1 MHENFYHN
9 VKVYYEDT
17 DAGGV
22 VFYANY
28 LKFIERGR
36 TEYLRDLGFDQSV
49 LANQK
54 NVVFVVKSLSA
65 DYLSPAYLDD
75 MVEVQ
80 TNIKSIKN
88 ASLVF
93 AQKILSLEKNT
104 VLFKA
109 EVKVVSVST
118 NNLKPCAI
126 PQENMEKLNGRK

>member
-1 MHENFYHN
+1 MSQHNFR
-9 VKVYYEDT
+9 VYYEDT

-36 TEYLRDLGFDQSV
+36 TEYLRDLGFDQG
-49 LANQK
+49 K
-54 NVVFVVKSLSA
+54 ITKEKDIVFVVKSLSA

-75 MVEVQ
+75 MIQVQ
-80 TNIKSIKN
+80 TNIKLSKN

-93 AQKILSLEKNT
+93 TQKILNLQKNT
-104 VLFKA
+104 VLFNA
-109 EVKVVSVST
+109 EVKVVSVLK

-126 PQENMEKLNGRK
+126 PQEIMEKLNGRK

>member
-1 MHENFYHN
+1 MNQQRFR
-9 VKVYYEDT
+9 VYYEDT

-93 AQKILSLEKNT
+93 TQKILSLEKNT
-104 VLFKA
+104 VLFNA
-109 EVKVVSVST
+109 EVKVVSVLK
-118 NNLKPCAI
+118 NNLKPCAV
-126 PQENMEKLNGRK
+126 PQEIMEKLNGRK

>member
-1 MHENFYHN
+1 MSQHNFR
-9 VKVYYEDT
+9 VYYEDT

-36 TEYLRDLGFDQSV
+36 TEYLRDLGFDQG
-49 LANQK
+49 K
-54 NVVFVVKSLSA
+54 ITKEKDIVFVVKSLIA

-75 MVEVQ
+75 MIQVQ
-80 TNIKSIKN
+80 TNIKLTKN

-93 AQKILSLEKNT
+93 TQKILNLEKNT
-104 VLFKA
+104 VLFNA
-109 EVKVVSVST
+109 EVKVVSVLK

-126 PQENMEKLNGRK
+126 PQEIMEKLNGRK

>member
-1 MHENFYHN
+1 MNQQRFR
-9 VKVYYEDT
+9 VYYEDT

-118 NNLKPCAI
+118 NNLKPYAI
-126 PQENMEKLNGRK
+126 PQEIMEKLNGRK

>member
-1 MHENFYHN
+1 MSQYNFR
-9 VKVYYEDT
+9 VYYEDT

-36 TEYLRDLGFDQSV
+36 TEYLRDLGFDQGKITKE
-49 LANQK
+49 K
-54 NVVFVVKSLSA
+54 NIVFVVKSLSA

-75 MVEVQ
+75 TIQVQ
-80 TNIKSIKN
+80 TNIKLSKN

-93 AQKILSLEKNT
+93 TQKILNLEKNT
-104 VLFKA
+104 VLFNA
-109 EVKVVSVST
+109 EVKVVSVLK

-126 PQENMEKLNGRK
+126 PQEIMEKLNGRK

>member
-1 MHENFYHN
+1 MNQQRFR
-9 VKVYYEDT
+9 VYYEDT

-75 MVEVQ
+75 IIEVQ
-80 TNIKSIKN
+80 TIIKSNKN

-93 AQKILSLEKNT
+93 TQKILSLEKNT
-104 VLFKA
+104 VLFNA
-109 EVKVVSVST
+109 EVKVVSVLK
-118 NNLKPCAI
+118 NNFKPCAL
-126 PQENMEKLNGRK
+126 PQVILEELNGRQ

>member
-1 MHENFYHN
+1 MSQHNFR
-9 VKVYYEDT
+9 VYYEDT

-36 TEYLRDLGFDQSV
+36 TEYLRDLGFDQGKV
-49 LANQK
+49 TK
-54 NVVFVVKSLSA
+54 EKDIVFVVKSLSA

-75 MVEVQ
+75 VIQVQ
-80 TNIKSIKN
+80 TNIKSTKN

-93 AQKILSLEKNT
+93 TQKILNLEKNT
-104 VLFKA
+104 VLFNA
-109 EVKVVSVST
+109 EVKVVSVLK

-126 PQENMEKLNGRK
+126 PQEIMEKLNGRK

>member
-1 MHENFYHN
+1 MSQHNFR
-9 VKVYYEDT
+9 VYYEDT

-36 TEYLRDLGFDQSV
+36 TEYLRDLGFDQG
-49 LANQK
+49 K
-54 NVVFVVKSLSA
+54 ITKEKDIVFVVKSLSA

-75 MVEVQ
+75 MIQVQ
-80 TNIKSIKN
+80 TNIKLSKN

-93 AQKILSLEKNT
+93 TQKILNLEKNT
-104 VLFKA
+104 VLFIA
-109 EVKVVSVST
+109 EVKVASVLK

-126 PQENMEKLNGRK
+126 PQEIMEKLNGRK

>member
-1 MHENFYHN
+1 MSKHRFR
-9 VKVYYEDT
+9 VYYEDT

-36 TEYLRDLGFDQSV
+36 TEYLRDLGFDQGS
-49 LANQK
+49 LAKEK
-54 NVVFVVKSLSA
+54 NIVFVVKSLSA

-104 VLFKA
+104 VLFNA
-109 EVKVVSVST
+109 EVKVVSVLK
-118 NNLKPCAI
+118 NNLKPCAV
-126 PQENMEKLNGRK
+126 PQEIMEKLNGRK

>member
-1 MHENFYHN
+1 MSLHNFR
-9 VKVYYEDT
+9 VYYEDT

-36 TEYLRDLGFDQSV
+36 TEYLRDLGFDQG
-49 LANQK
+49 K
-54 NVVFVVKSLSA
+54 ITKEKDIVFVVKSLSA

-75 MVEVQ
+75 MIQVQ
-80 TNIKSIKN
+80 TNIKLSKN

-93 AQKILSLEKNT
+93 TQKILNLEKNT
-104 VLFKA
+104 VLFNA
-109 EVKVVSVST
+109 EVKVVSVLK

-126 PQENMEKLNGRK
+126 PQEIMEKLNGRK

>member
-1 MHENFYHN
+1 MNQQRFR
-9 VKVYYEDT
+9 VYYEDT

-65 DYLSPAYLDD
+65 DYLSTAYLDD
-75 MVEVQ
+75 MIEVQ
-80 TNIKSIKN
+80 TTIKSIKN

-93 AQKILSLEKNT
+93 TQKILSLEKNT

-109 EVKVVSVST
+109 EVKVVSVMK

-126 PQENMEKLNGRK
+126 PQEIMEKLNGRK